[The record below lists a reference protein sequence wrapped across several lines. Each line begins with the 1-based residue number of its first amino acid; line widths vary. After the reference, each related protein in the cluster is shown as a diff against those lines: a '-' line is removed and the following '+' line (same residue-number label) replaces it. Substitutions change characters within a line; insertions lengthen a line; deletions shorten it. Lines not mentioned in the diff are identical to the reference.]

1 MTKAFWS
8 VTEVL
13 ELFEVEEKFLN
24 DLETEEIVCATCD
37 PGLPSR
43 GFDVHQLEKLRIAK
57 VLMEDM
63 EVNLPGVEVI
73 LQLRQNLI
81 EMRSQFDAIM
91 EDMSKHLRETFE
103 QEI

>member
-1 MTKAFWS
+1 MTKEFWS

-24 DLETEEIVCATCD
+24 ELETEEIVCAACD
-37 PGLPSR
+37 PGRPSR
-43 GFDVHQLEKLRIAK
+43 QYDVHQLEKLRIAK
-57 VLMEDM
+57 LLMEDM

-73 LQLRQNLI
+73 LQMRQNML
-81 EMRSQFDAIM
+81 EMRRQFDAIL

-103 QEI
+103 QES